1 MEVLMSNWSSV
12 QSIPE
17 NYVLPP
23 HKRTGKVTANST
35 GKEIPVIDFEKA
47 DCHDRD
53 ETIRQILKA
62 CQEIG
67 LFQVVNHG
75 VSKELMDDTMKLF
88 KEFFSLPAEY
98 KANFISKA
106 KDRGCILYTSSF
118 LNHDDPKKKEIR
130 YWRDCLVNK
139 CYPLEDHLPFWP
151 ETPIG
156 YHEIVGAYSVEMRKF
171 LMKVLDL
178 ISEGLG
184 IEAGYFE
191 GDLTREQLLSVN
203 HHIPCPDP
211 SVTLGHPEHRDPNL
225 ITAIHQC
232 NVPGLQSF
240 KDGQWIGV
248 EPLPHAFVIIPGVQ
262 FRVISNEKFTSP
274 KHRVVTHATEH
285 RTTLGTFFIPSDDS
299 TIEPA
304 KSLVSPFNPPLYR
317 SYVYR
322 DFFNEWMK
330 HVTEDDA
337 VLDLYKIQD

>member
-75 VSKELMDDTMKLF
+75 VSKELVDDTMKLF

-106 KDRGCILYTSSF
+106 KDRGCVLYTSSF
-118 LNHDDPKKKEIR
+118 VKYDDPNKKEIR

-151 ETPIG
+151 KTPTG
-156 YHEIVGAYSVEMRKF
+156 YHEVVGTYSVEMRKF

-232 NVPGLQSF
+232 DVPGLQFF

-262 FRVISNEKFTSP
+262 LRKSEMNNERLELLFKLGIRPQGDDLPKGTNVTSWGEA
-274 KHRVVTHATEH
+274 ATN
-285 RTTLGTFFIPSDDS
+285 PSGVE
-299 TIEPA
+299 IG
-304 KSLVSPFNPPLYR
+304 LRR
-317 SYVYR
+317 SS
-322 DFFNEWMK
+322 
-330 HVTEDDA
+330 
-337 VLDLYKIQD
+337 